1 MQMKQ
6 TEIRHTHPIPNIFPS
21 MTKTLFDV
29 WIEGI
34 DIIEIL
40 GFVKGKDVKFFLN

>member
-1 MQMKQ
+1 MQVKQ

-21 MTKTLFDV
+21 MTKTSFAV

-34 DIIEIL
+34 DIIEML
-40 GFVKGKDVKFFLN
+40 GFVKGKDLKIF